1 VTNCLPAFQCKGNL
15 SCLQGCL
22 TYLLSARR
30 SIANLVKFRQKTA
43 TSTRITAMRMKIR
56 LAASLISLGTLA
68 SLSQVPNGGEASR
81 TTNSVAESEACASC
95 HADIYKSYSTTVM
108 ATASGPATSAVIT
121 GEFTHKPSGVHY
133 SVFKQDG
140 RVWMSYDRPSEKGFH
155 GRKELLYFIG
165 SGVKGRT
172 YLFSV
177 DGFLFEAP
185 INWYS
190 QEAKWNMTPGYTEA
204 QEIPMNLPAYPSCL
218 NCHTSGMRAPV
229 EGTDNRFS
237 GEPFSHGGITC
248 ERCHGSGNAHNAG
261 KGTIVNPAKLPPQR
275 RDAVCMECHFEGT
288 VAVEQPGKKLY
299 EFQPGERLSDYE
311 HYFLLQGAQPE
322 KARAL
327 SQFEALS
334 LSACKQK
341 SRDRMWCGSCH
352 DPHKEPTPAE
362 KPTYYR
368 EKCLACHGQ
377 GREGKTFAA
386 KHHPDKPDCT
396 ACHMPELPSKDVAH
410 TETTDHRI
418 TRFPNAPPLPQLELR
433 GMVGAPLMSFPKSDA
448 PLATTRDFALAWET
462 LAHRGVD
469 GAARRAEEY
478 LQKAVKDWPD
488 DPTVLTSLGFV
499 EQEHKNE
506 SDARELYERAL
517 KTDPMANEAAV
528 NLGMIE
534 ARTGN
539 LRRAVELWQG
549 AFARAPYRSVIG
561 MNLAIAF
568 CAAGQKDEARQ
579 YVQRVLE
586 FNPDYER
593 AKSLLAHLNADPVQC
608 RP

>member
-1 VTNCLPAFQCKGNL
+1 
-15 SCLQGCL
+15 
-22 TYLLSARR
+22 
-30 SIANLVKFRQKTA
+30 
-43 TSTRITAMRMKIR
+43 MRTKIG
-56 LAASLISLGTLA
+56 LAAFLISLGTLA
-68 SLSQVPNGGEASR
+68 SSSQIQNTGAASR
-81 TTNSVAESEACASC
+81 AENSVAGSEGCASC
-95 HADIYKSYSTTVM
+95 HSEIYNSYVKTVM
-108 ATASGPATSAVIT
+108 ATASGPAADAVIT
-121 GEFTHKPSGVHY
+121 GEFAHKPSGVHY
-133 SVFKQDG
+133 SVFKRDE
-140 RVWMSYDRPSEKGFH
+140 RVWMSYDRPSEKGFR
-155 GRKELLYFIG
+155 GERKLLYFIG

-190 QEAKWNMTPGYTEA
+190 QEGKWNMTPAYTEA
-204 QEIPMNLPAYPSCL
+204 LEIPMNLPAYPSCL

-229 EGTDNRFS
+229 EGTDNKFS
-237 GEPFSHGGITC
+237 GEPFAHGGITC
-248 ERCHGSGNAHNAG
+248 ERCHGLGTGHIEG
-261 KGTIVNPAKLPPQR
+261 KGTIVNPAKLLPER
-275 RDAVCMECHFEGT
+275 RDAICMECHFEGT
-288 VAVEQPGKKLY
+288 VAVEQPGKHLY
-299 EFQPGERLSDYE
+299 EFRPGERLSDYE
-311 HYFLLQGAQPE
+311 HYFLLQGAQPG
-322 KARAL
+322 KAQAL
-327 SQFEALS
+327 SQVEALS

-341 SRDRMWCGSCH
+341 SGDRMWCGSCH
-352 DPHKEPTPAE
+352 DPHKEPAPAE

-377 GREGKTFAA
+377 GTEGETFVA

-433 GMVGAPLMSFPKSDA
+433 GMAGAPLMSFPKNDA

-462 LAHRGVD
+462 LAQRGVY
-469 GAARRAEEY
+469 GAARGAEEY
-478 LQKAVKDWPD
+478 LQRAVKDWPN
-488 DPTVLTSLGFV
+488 DPAVLSSLGFV
-499 EQEHKNE
+499 EQERKNE
-506 SDARELYERAL
+506 TEARDLYERAL
-517 KTDPMANEAAV
+517 KIDPLENEAAT

-534 ARTGN
+534 ARGGN

-561 MNLAIAF
+561 MNLAMAF
-568 CAAGQKDEARQ
+568 CAAGQKEDARR

-586 FNPDYER
+586 FNPDYGK
-593 AKSLLAHLNADPVQC
+593 AKSLLENLDKDPVQC